1 MLWIKRMRFDIMEVP
16 KTRRYTIMKYDENVN
31 TVMQFLASHN
41 YGCTAIHDHRQCYR
55 KLKEWLIDLG
65 MPYLSIPVQI
75 RPPFRSFEYRCSGG
89 VIPAVPVKQYRQIR
103 TLIPQIPVSE
113 Y

>member
-1 MLWIKRMRFDIMEVP
+1 
-16 KTRRYTIMKYDENVN
+16 MKYDENVN

-65 MPYLSIPVQI
+65 MPYL
-75 RPPFRSFEYRCSGG
+75 
-89 VIPAVPVKQYRQIR
+89 
-103 TLIPQIPVSE
+103 
-113 Y
+113 

>member
-1 MLWIKRMRFDIMEVP
+1 
-16 KTRRYTIMKYDENVN
+16 MKYDENVN

-41 YGCTAIHDHRQCYR
+41 YGCTAI
-55 KLKEWLIDLG
+55 
-65 MPYLSIPVQI
+65 LSIPVQI

-89 VIPAVPVKQYRQIR
+89 VIPAVPVMQYRQIR